1 MMTRSQ
7 TRIAQL
13 ENQVESM
20 KQGMYFLEEHF
31 EAQNAKLDKHFK
43 DKYHEFLEKLSSN
56 NKKLQARIAELEKEN
71 EKLKKGV
78 WSVLVEDD
86 NVNSNTFVF
95 KTEAEAVKWRE
106 ATFKVKEAI
115 VNVYHVI
122 FIPFRTFEESMDEF
136 AEPYARELWHDNEN
150 EDYECEECGVQVI
163 AADIPE
169 NECREIAYGCLSMA
183 FCKPCYE
190 RSWAEHPENPANK
203 DSDSN
208 DDDEDT
214 DEDTDD
220 EDE

>member
-20 KQGMYFLEEHF
+20 TKGMVAGLYQLMREEK
-31 EAQNAKLDKHFK
+31 E
-43 DKYHEFLEKLSSN
+43 
-56 NKKLQARIAELEKEN
+56 LQARIAELEKEN
-71 EKLKKGV
+71 EKLSGKYSDLWHYGCNDDLSEVHIVEMLLEKGEKERVMDV
-78 WSVLVEDD
+78 WSD
-86 NVNSNTFVF
+86 
-95 KTEAEAVKWRE
+95 
-106 ATFKVKEAI
+106 
-115 VNVYHVI
+115 VYEENRDH
-122 FIPFRTFEESMDEF
+122 FEF
-136 AEPYARELWHDNEN
+136 N
-150 EDYECEECGVQVI
+150 EDSEDEDEDYKCEECGVQVI

-169 NECREIAYGCLSMA
+169 NECRSIAYGSLSMA

-220 EDE
+220 EDEQIPPTTPEQTPRSLKARVRNIAKFYPA